1 MSIHFNETEIEDEI
15 ENIFVEGRKIEA
27 VFNIESSA
35 PVVYPTEIF
44 KCNYE
49 SSVMLLYQ
57 TRPKILPSFKYES
70 MDIAVLLTLEL
81 NRKLRV
87 GLRCEIAKFINNY
100 QVSERIK
107 EDFFLI
113 EYSPPMRKIN
123 LRSTFRLRTSY
134 RYVVGGNFDIKGAL
148 YFSEIDFKIQDISV
162 TGVGMLV
169 PKKIGKKHNP
179 LLDLEVGQEFKFQLR
194 LKDVESPDSEFK
206 ITTIV
211 KIARKMI
218 SFNDRSGFIGARFI
232 KLEPLEQEKLFRFI
246 HDAQIYEIR
255 SIKQT

>member
-1 MSIHFNETEIEDEI
+1 MSIHFNETEIIDNIED
-15 ENIFVEGRKIEA
+15 IFKEGKRLEA
-27 VFNIESSA
+27 VFNIESRT
-35 PVVYPTEIF
+35 PIVYPTEIF

-57 TRPKILPSFKYES
+57 TRPKILPSFQYES

-87 GLRCEIAKFINNY
+87 GLPCKISKFVNNY

-107 EDFFLI
+107 EDFFLV

-134 RYVVGGNFDIKGAL
+134 RYVVGGNFNIDDAI
-148 YFSEIDFKIQDISV
+148 YVSEKNFMVQDISV
-162 TGVGMLV
+162 TGIGMLV
-169 PKKIGKKHNP
+169 PKTIGKRNNP
-179 LLDLEVGQEFKFQLR
+179 LLKLEMGQEFKIQLR
-194 LKDVESPDSEFK
+194 LKDVKSPNSEFK
-206 ITTIV
+206 ISTRV
-211 KIARKMI
+211 KITRKMM
-218 SFNDRSGFIGARFI
+218 SYNAKSGFIGAIFI
-232 KLEPLEQEKLFRFI
+232 ELEALEQERLFQFI

>member
-1 MSIHFNETEIEDEI
+1 MSTHFNETEIEDKI
-15 ENIFVEGRKIEA
+15 ENIFAEGKRIEA
-27 VFNIESSA
+27 VFNIESTA
-35 PVVYPTEIF
+35 PIVYPTEIF

-57 TRPKILPSFKYES
+57 TRPKILPSFQYES

-87 GLRCEIAKFINNY
+87 GLPCKISKFVNNY

-107 EDFFLI
+107 EDFFLV

-134 RYVVGGNFDIKGAL
+134 RYVVGGNFNIKDSL
-148 YFSEIDFKIQDISV
+148 YVSEKDFMVQDISV
-162 TGVGMLV
+162 TGIGMLV
-169 PKKIGKKHNP
+169 PKTIGKKNNP
-179 LLDLEVGQEFKFQLR
+179 LLNLEMGKEFKIQLR
-194 LKDVESPDSEFK
+194 LKDVKSSDSEFK
-206 ITTIV
+206 VSTRV
-211 KIARKMI
+211 KITRKMM
-218 SFNDRSGFIGARFI
+218 SYNAKSGFIGAIFI
-232 KLEPLEQEKLFRFI
+232 ELEALEQERLFQFI